1 MYFGGGERGD
11 ITETPLSGS
20 SYEAELLVMVVLGI
34 APISN
39 EASVAVQ
46 GEQLNIWTH
55 HLS

>member
-46 GEQLNIWTH
+46 GE
-55 HLS
+55 